1 MSVDSVN
8 SLGSPYSSFNPTTAS
23 ITSGKQIN
31 TSADNAAGLAVV
43 TGMTTQIM
51 QQSVGMRNANDGMSL
66 LQTADG
72 ATKGMV
78 NSVQRMY
85 ELSVQS
91 LNGTLNASQRSM
103 LNTEF
108 QQHLQEINRT
118 ATTTKFNEISLL
130 DGQNPEINIAL
141 GDDNNNKLTMPTLT
155 TDALGLTGMNI
166 SNPANANL
174 AMEALLKA
182 TESLST
188 SQAEFGAQQ
197 NGLYSAVSNMAVGQ
211 QNEYASRSQILDTDM
226 ARASTDKARNDVLMQ
241 ASIMMQAK
249 GNQDKSNVLQLLG

>member
-8 SLGSPYSSFNPTTAS
+8 SLGSPYASYNPAMTS
-23 ITSGKQIN
+23 IASGKQIN

-43 TGMTTQIM
+43 TGMTTEIM
-51 QQSVGMRNANDGMSL
+51 EQSVGMRNANDGMSL

-91 LNGTLNASQRSM
+91 LNGTLSASQRNM

-108 QQHLQEINRT
+108 QQQMQEINRT
-118 ATTTKFNEISLL
+118 ATTTKFNEISLF
-130 DGQNPEINIAL
+130 DGQNPQINIAL
-141 GDDNNNKLTMPTLT
+141 GADNNSTLNMPTLT
-155 TDALGLTGMNI
+155 TDTLGLTGMDI
-166 SNPANANL
+166 SNPANASL
-174 AMEALLKA
+174 AMESLLKA

-188 SQAEFGAQQ
+188 SQAQFGAQQ
-197 NGLYSAVSNMAVGQ
+197 NGLYSAISNMATSQ
-211 QNEYASRSQILDTDM
+211 QSEYASRSQILDTDM
-226 ARASTDKARNDVLMQ
+226 ARASTDKARNDALMQ